1 MADASSSAES
11 GRPDAIA
18 VRAASTQSGCGRP
31 VEASSRARRST
42 DGGRSIERETT
53 RAPAVVV
60 ARLAEL
66 RPLVGHQVRVNGW
79 DYAIWLL
86 PDGSVRALDNSC
98 AHVESPIVDGA
109 VHEGCVICPW
119 HGWRYVLATGQRR
132 TSFGDLPGI
141 GSFPVR
147 VVDGDVVLELPPD
160 RCR

>member
-1 MADASSSAES
+1 MADASSPADS
-11 GRPDAIA
+11 GRPAAMA
-18 VRAASTQSGCGRP
+18 VRAASTHSGCGSP
-31 VEASSRARRST
+31 EHASSRARRST
-42 DGGRSIERETT
+42 EGGRSIGDEPT

-60 ARLAEL
+60 ARSEDL

-86 PDGSVRALDNSC
+86 PDGSLRALDNSC
-98 AHVESPIVDGA
+98 EHVGSPIVDGA
-109 VHEGCVICPW
+109 VHDGCVICPW

-132 TSFGDLPGI
+132 TAFGDFPGI